1 MSPGNCAKPFRP
13 QAGRRYATGKL
24 AGPVRQTEFFM
35 DRNKQGDHMKIVT
48 LSVIAA
54 GVSLAAALP
63 PALAAEAYPAKPI
76 RLIVPFPPGGS
87 NDIVGRLVAADL
99 SPLLGQQ
106 VVVDNRGGAG
116 GIIGSEIAAN
126 SQPDGYTLLIA
137 SVAFAYNPSIYK
149 SRVRFNPEK
158 SFVAVSMIGTGP
170 SALTVNPKLP
180 VKSTREFIDMA
191 KSKPGALN
199 YATAGIGSFQHLSTE
214 LLKLQAKINITH
226 IPFKGGGPAM
236 ADVIAGNTQI
246 TMGSLLQLVPHIQG
260 NRLRLLAVGSAKRN
274 NAFPNTPTV
283 AETVPGY
290 EANNWWGIL
299 APAGLSPAI
308 IRTLESAVAKVVN
321 TPDMKKKFDSQ
332 GAEVA
337 YRNSADYTTFIRAE
351 TAKWSKVVRE
361 AGIKAD

>member
-1 MSPGNCAKPFRP
+1 MAKILKPAA
-13 QAGRRYATGKL
+13 AG
-24 AGPVRQTEFFM
+24 M
-35 DRNKQGDHMKIVT
+35 
-48 LSVIAA
+48 IAA
-54 GVSLAAALP
+54 MLALP
-63 PALAAEAYPAKPI
+63 IVAPAQGNWSPNKPI
-76 RLIVPFPPGGS
+76 RVIVPFPPGGS
-87 NDIVGRLVAADL
+87 NDIVGRLVANDL

-106 VVVDNRGGAG
+106 VVIDNRGGAG

-126 SQPDGYTLLIA
+126 AQPDGHTLLIA

-149 SRVRFNPEK
+149 SQVRFDPEK
-158 SFVAVSMIGTGP
+158 SFTPIALIGTGP
-170 SALTVNPKLP
+170 SALTVNPKMAA
-180 VKSTREFIDMA
+180 KSTKELLDMA
-191 KSKPGALN
+191 KAKPGSLN

-214 LLKLQAKINITH
+214 LLKLQAKIDITH

-274 NAFPNTPTV
+274 SAFPNTPTV

-299 APAGLSPAI
+299 APAGVAPAAV
-308 IRTLESAVAKVVN
+308 RTLEAAVKKVVEN
-321 TPDMKKKFDSQ
+321 PEMQKKFDSQ

-337 YRNSADYTTFIRAE
+337 YMNSAAYGKFIRAE
-351 TAKWSKVVRE
+351 TAKWSKVVRD
-361 AGIKAD
+361 AGIKAE

>member
-1 MSPGNCAKPFRP
+1 
-13 QAGRRYATGKL
+13 
-24 AGPVRQTEFFM
+24 
-35 DRNKQGDHMKIVT
+35 MKKF
-48 LSVIAA
+48 LSSVLGGMI
-54 GVSLAAALP
+54 AAALVL
-63 PALAAEAYPAKPI
+63 PAIAQAAEWAPTKPI

-126 SQPDGYTLLIA
+126 SQADGHTLLIA

-149 SRVRFNPEK
+149 SLVRFDPEK
-158 SFVAVSMIGTGP
+158 SFKPIAMIGTGP
-170 SALTVNPKLP
+170 SALTVNPKMVAKTTKELL
-180 VKSTREFIDMA
+180 DMA
-191 KSKPGALN
+191 KAKPGSLN

-214 LLKLQAKINITH
+214 MFKLLAKIDITH

-246 TMGSLLQLVPHIQG
+246 TMGSLLQLVPHIQS

-274 NAFPNTPTV
+274 SAFPNTPTV

-299 APAGLSPAI
+299 APAGVSPDI
-308 IRTLESAVAKVVN
+308 VRRLEAAVSKVVN
-321 TPDMKKKFDSQ
+321 TPEMQKKFDSQ
-332 GAEVA
+332 GADAE
-337 YRNSADYTTFIRAE
+337 YKNSADYGKFIKAE
-351 TAKWSKVVRE
+351 TTKWSKVVRD
-361 AGIKAD
+361 AGIKAE

>member
-1 MSPGNCAKPFRP
+1 MNTRYLKPAV
-13 QAGRRYATGKL
+13 AG
-24 AGPVRQTEFFM
+24 
-35 DRNKQGDHMKIVT
+35 
-48 LSVIAA
+48 VIAA
-54 GVSLAAALP
+54 ALALP
-63 PALAAEAYPAKPI
+63 VFVQAAEWAPTKPI

-87 NDIVGRLVAADL
+87 NDIVGRLVASDL

-126 SQPDGYTLLIA
+126 AQPDGHTLLIA

-149 SRVRFNPEK
+149 SRVRFDPEK
-158 SFVAVSMIGTGP
+158 SFTPIAQIGTGP
-170 SALTVNPKLP
+170 SALTVNPKMAAKTTKEL
-180 VKSTREFIDMA
+180 IDMA
-191 KSKPGALN
+191 KAKPGTLN

-214 LLKLQAKINITH
+214 MLKLLGNINIVH

-274 NAFPNTPTV
+274 SAFPNAPTV

-299 APAGLSPAI
+299 APAGVSPAMV
-308 IRTLESAVAKVVN
+308 RRLEAAVAKVVN
-321 TPDMKKKFDSQ
+321 TPDMQKKFDSQ

-337 YRNSADYTTFIRAE
+337 YKNSADYRKFIKIE
-351 TAKWSKVVRE
+351 TDKWSKVVRE
-361 AGIKAD
+361 AGIKSE